1 MALKRATALPQAL
14 GEVSPYR
21 RQFDCAMDVLN
32 DQESRIRALADALPA
47 EVVAELLC
55 EVAMAR
61 EEILDGFFA

>member
-1 MALKRATALPQAL
+1 MAA
-14 GEVSPYR
+14 VSVYQ
-21 RQFDCAMDVLN
+21 RQFDHAMASLN
-32 DQESRIRALADALPA
+32 AQERRIRALADALPA